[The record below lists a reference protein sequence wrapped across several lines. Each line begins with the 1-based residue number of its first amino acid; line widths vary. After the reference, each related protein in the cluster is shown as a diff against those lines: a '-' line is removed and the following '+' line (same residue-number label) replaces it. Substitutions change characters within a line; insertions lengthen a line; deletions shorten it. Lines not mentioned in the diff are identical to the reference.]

1 MGKFFKYKSL
11 FVLSAIVLSSC
22 SQVKPPN
29 AIHTSAPDKPSTKSP
44 ESRLEE
50 LKSMYDKGLI
60 TKSEYD
66 QKKKQ
71 ILDQM

>member
-1 MGKFFKYKSL
+1 MG
-11 FVLSAIVLSSC
+11 SAAAHHETETKTVV
-22 SQVKPPN
+22 VKEPTYYYQG
-29 AIHTSAPDKPSTKSP
+29 TSAPDKPSTKSP
-44 ESRLEE
+44 EARLEE
-50 LKSMYDKGLI
+50 VKSMYDKGLI